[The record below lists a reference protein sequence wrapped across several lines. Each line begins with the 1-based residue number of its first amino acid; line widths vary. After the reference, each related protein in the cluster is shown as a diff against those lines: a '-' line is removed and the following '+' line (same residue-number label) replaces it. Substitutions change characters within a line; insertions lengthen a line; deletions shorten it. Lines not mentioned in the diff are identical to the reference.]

1 MIKREELE
9 QLYNKDLK
17 EKLSGLEG
25 MRKKLLFHRLV
36 GIAGIVVSFII
47 FIVTL
52 TTASTLNNSVI
63 FSIIILAA
71 IIIFS
76 IVILILSIKK
86 KRLYRNAYKSEVVSK
101 IVHAID
107 PNWNYVPDQYI
118 SITEYLESDL
128 FRTHYDKYEGDDFIS
143 GVIDKTDFRCS
154 ELHTQ
159 YKSISTDHDGHR
171 QDKWVTI
178 FKGLFFHADFN
189 KHFTGKTYIAPD
201 VAERILGNMGKKLQK
216 ITGKADLVKLEN
228 PEFEKYFVVH
238 ATDQIEARYILTPT
252 IMEALVKIHKEYKR
266 PIHLSFIGSRVYC
279 AMSFTKNLF
288 EPKIMRSG
296 VKFEDVE
303 NMYNLFMVNATIIKE
318 LNLNTRIWTKA

>member
-9 QLYNKDLK
+9 QLYNKVLR

-25 MRKKLLFHRLV
+25 MRKKLLFHRL
-36 GIAGIVVSFII
+36 AGITGIIVSFII

-52 TTASTLNNSVI
+52 TTSSTLNNSVI
-63 FSIIILAA
+63 FFIIVLAA

-107 PNWNYVPDQYI
+107 PSWNYVPDQCI
-118 SITEYLESDL
+118 STAEYLQSDL

-159 YKSISTDHDGHR
+159 YKSISTDHDGKR

-189 KHFTGKTYIAPD
+189 KHFIGKTYIAPD
-201 VAERILGNMGKKLQK
+201 VAERILGNLGKKLQK
-216 ITGKADLVKLEN
+216 ISGKADLVKLEN

-303 NMYNLFMVNATIIKE
+303 NMYNLFMVNAIIIKE

>member
-1 MIKREELE
+1 MITREELE
-9 QLYNKDLK
+9 QLYNKNLK

-25 MRKKLLFHRLV
+25 MRKKLLLHRLA
-36 GIAGIVVSFII
+36 GIAGIVISFII
-47 FIVTL
+47 FIATL
-52 TTASTLNNSVI
+52 SDTSIFNTASTFL
-63 FSIIILAA
+63 IIVLAA
-71 IIIFS
+71 IVIFS

-86 KRLYRNAYKSEVVSK
+86 KKLYRKAYKTEVVSQ

-107 PNWNYVPDQYI
+107 PNWNYNPDLCI
-118 SITEYLESDL
+118 STTEYSESDL
-128 FRTHYDKYEGDDFIS
+128 FRTHYDRYEGDDFIS

-159 YKSISTDHDGHR
+159 YKSVSTDNDGK
-171 QDKWVTI
+171 QQEKWVTI

-189 KHFTGKTYIAPD
+189 KHFSGKTYIAPD
-201 VAERILGNMGKKLQK
+201 IAERLFGNLGKKLQK
-216 ITGKADLVKLEN
+216 ISGKADLVKLEN
-228 PEFEKYFVVH
+228 PEFEKHFVVH

-266 PIHLSFIGSRVYC
+266 PIHMSFIGSRVYC

-296 VKFEDVE
+296 VKFVDVE
-303 NMYNLFMVNATIIKE
+303 NMYNLFMVNAIIIKE
-318 LNLNTRIWTKA
+318 LNLNTRIWTKE

>member
-1 MIKREELE
+1 MIKREDLE

-25 MRKKLLFHRLV
+25 MRKKLLLHRFI
-36 GIAGIVVSFII
+36 GIIGIIIPFII
-47 FIVTL
+47 FIATL
-52 TTASTLNNSVI
+52 STTDSLSNAAISLIILMAAIVI
-63 FSIIILAA
+63 FSIVL
-71 IIIFS
+71 
-76 IVILILSIKK
+76 LILSIKK

-101 IVHAID
+101 IVQAID
-107 PNWNYVPDQYI
+107 PNWNYVPDQCI
-118 SITEYLESDL
+118 STTEYLESDL

-159 YKSISTDHDGHR
+159 YKNVSTDNEGKR
-171 QDKWVTI
+171 QEKWVTI

-189 KHFTGKTYIAPD
+189 KNFSGKTYIAPD
-201 VAERILGNMGKKLQK
+201 IAERLFGNIGKKLQK
-216 ITGKADLVKLEN
+216 ISGKADLVKLEN

-238 ATDQIEARYILTPT
+238 STDQIEARYILTPT

-296 VKFEDVE
+296 VKFEDVV
-303 NMYNLFMVNATIIKE
+303 NIYNLFMVNTTIINE

>member
-25 MRKKLLFHRLV
+25 MRKKLLLHRLA
-36 GIAGIVVSFII
+36 GIAGIIVPFII
-47 FIVTL
+47 FIATL
-52 TTASTLNNSVI
+52 SATSTLNNSALFLPIV
-63 FSIIILAA
+63 LAA

-86 KRLYRNAYKSEVVSK
+86 KRLYRKAYKSEVVTK

-107 PNWNYVPDQYI
+107 PNWNYVPDQSI
-118 SITEYLESDL
+118 STAEYLESDL

-159 YKSISTDHDGHR
+159 YKSVSTDHDGKR

-201 VAERILGNMGKKLQK
+201 VAERVLGNLGKKLQK

-252 IMEALVKIHKEYKR
+252 IMEALVKIYKEYKR

-279 AMSFTKNLF
+279 AISFTRDLF

-296 VKFEDVE
+296 VKFEDME
-303 NMYNLFMVNATIIKE
+303 NMYDLFMVNATIIKE
-318 LNLNTRIWTKA
+318 LNLNTRIWTKD